1 MEHEAA
7 IKYARAEISNR
18 WKQEGFR
25 EESKA
30 VNQKLGSRNRSPS
43 RKKQTQK
50 KQVKQKDTPQLSL
63 DL

>member
-25 EESKA
+25 EA
-30 VNQKLGSRNRSPS
+30 QKNKWRTKTRRNLASIYN
-43 RKKQTQK
+43 
-50 KQVKQKDTPQLSL
+50 D
-63 DL
+63 

>member
-30 VNQKLGSRNRSPS
+30 VNQKLGSRNRLPT
-43 RKKQTQK
+43 RKKQAQK
-50 KQVKQKDTPQLSL
+50 NK
-63 DL
+63 